1 MKLLIIT
8 QKVDIDDDNLGFFHR
23 WLEKF
28 AANLEEVHIICLGAG
43 EHHLPANA
51 KIYSLGK
58 EKGYSKLRQFFRLQK
73 FLLKYLTLVDGVFF
87 HMCPIYAIA
96 SFPLVK
102 IFRKKTILWYVHKSV
117 NWKLRLAEKCVDKIL
132 TASEESCRLKNRRK
146 IKVVGHGIDTEKFRP
161 LNTKYQIPNMS
172 LRDISRRETKYK
184 ILSVGRISPIKD
196 QETLIKAI
204 DIIVNQAGVKDLR
217 VGIVGSPL
225 EDFEKDYFDRIKKI
239 VSEKKL
245 SVFIEFLGGVS
256 YDEMPEYYQ
265 NSDLVVNLSHTGS
278 IDKVVLEA
286 MAAGSLV
293 LTCNEAFVKI
303 LDERYLFSKKD
314 SENLAK
320 KILSLKSAGP
330 NPALREIV
338 VRRHNLDNL
347 IDKIISNYV
356 QY

>member
-23 WLEKF
+23 WLENF
-28 AANLEEVHIICLGAG
+28 AANLEEVHVICLGMG
-43 EHHLPANA
+43 KHRLPANV

-58 EKGYSKLRQFFRLQK
+58 ERGYSKLRQFFRLQK
-73 FLLKYLTLVDGVFF
+73 FLFKHLARVDGVFF

-102 IFRKKTILWYVHKSV
+102 IFRKKAFLWFLHKSV

-132 TASEESCRLKNRRK
+132 TASEESCRLKNRKK
-146 IKVVGHGIDTEKFRP
+146 IEIVGHGIDVDKFSP
-161 LNTKYQIPNMS
+161 LDNNRAKDSRYQ
-172 LRDISRRETKYK
+172 

-204 DIIVNQAGVKDLR
+204 DIIVNRMGIKDLQ
-217 VGIVGSPL
+217 VEIAGSPL
-225 EDFEKDYFDRIKKI
+225 EDFEKDYFDKIKKI

-245 SVFIEFLGGVS
+245 GGFIEFLGGIS
-256 YDEMPEYYQ
+256 YDEIPKLYQ
-265 NSDLVVNLSHTGS
+265 NSDLVINLSDTGS

-303 LDERYLFSKKD
+303 LDEKYLFPKKD
-314 SENLAK
+314 FENLAK

-330 NPALREIV
+330 DPALREIV
-338 VRRHNLDNL
+338 IRRHNLDNL
-347 IDKIISNYV
+347 IDKIISKYV